1 MAIVL
6 LGIWASPVHN
16 GGAYGDGTAESGVG
30 FGCGAVRTARR
41 LGQLA
46 LSSGRAGASGQD
58 CSVVRFWE
66 DEFVLCRRRFL
77 AHGVPIPQELTAASD
92 TPFQSLML

>member
-16 GGAYGDGTAESGVG
+16 GGAYGDGTAEGGVG
-30 FGCGAVRTARR
+30 FGCGAARRARR
-41 LGQLA
+41 LSQLA

-58 CSVVRFWE
+58 YFVVRFWE
-66 DEFVLCRRRFL
+66 DEFGDCTATGGQRCDRRPR
-77 AHGVPIPQELTAASD
+77 AATLPRARSFR
-92 TPFQSLML
+92 TL